1 MAPNSDWLGVRGM
14 AYLIGMDE
22 AGYGPN
28 LGPLVVSASVWRVA
42 EECLHADLY
51 EVLAEVVTAKPRATD
66 RRVGIADS
74 KLLYQPRG
82 GLSRLERGLLIA
94 LASLDHETGSWQAVW
109 NSLGAD
115 EAGHRHELP
124 WYAGYDCPVP
134 IDYMPI
140 DHVPIDHDG
149 ELLADDAL
157 TFREGL
163 GRCGVELIGLASR
176 AVFPPQFNGL
186 VAEYDSKAEALSRTT
201 LDLACDLLEPLDD
214 GPIRVVCDKH
224 GARNRYAP
232 LLQQQW
238 PEVLVE
244 VHGESRAES
253 VYRFGG
259 SERRVEFCFRT
270 KGDRLVPAALASMA
284 SKYLRELAMKA
295 FNAFWCAQVDG
306 LRPTAGYPT
315 DAKRFR
321 ADIEP
326 ALADL
331 GIAEHALWRC
341 R

>member
-1 MAPNSDWLGVRGM
+1 MHRM

-28 LGPLVVSASVWRVA
+28 LGPLVVSASVWRVPD
-42 EECLHADLY
+42 EHLHADLY
-51 EVLAEVVTAKPRATD
+51 DVLAAVVTAKATATD
-66 RRVGIADS
+66 RRVAIADS

-82 GLSRLERGLLIA
+82 GLSRLERGLLITLAA
-94 LASLDHETGSWQAVW
+94 LGRKADCWQAVW
-109 NSLGAD
+109 NSLDAD

-124 WYAGYDCPVP
+124 WYAEYDCPVP
-134 IDYMPI
+134 ID
-140 DHVPIDHDG
+140 HNG
-149 ELLADDAL
+149 ELLADDARE
-157 TFREGL
+157 FREGL
-163 GRCGVELIGLASR
+163 ARCGVELIGLASR
-176 AVFPPQFNGL
+176 AVFPPQFNRL
-186 VAEYDSKAEALSRTT
+186 VAEYDSKAEALSQTT
-201 LDLACDLLEPLDD
+201 LELACNLLEPLGD

-224 GARNRYAP
+224 GARNRYAR

-238 PEVLVE
+238 PDVLVE

-253 VYRFGG
+253 VYRLGPAR
-259 SERRVEFCFRT
+259 RRVEFCFRT
-270 KGDRLVPAALASMA
+270 KGDRLVPPALASMA

-321 ADIEP
+321 AEIEP
-326 ALADL
+326 ALAGL
-331 GIAEHALWRC
+331 GIAEHDLWRC